1 MDIFRKI
8 RQKQIDH
15 RQWLSSIEHSPT
27 MLAEQEEMENEVI
40 GYLLEYLPRIDEE
53 KTKTIF
59 KNLLVK
65 QKELILKHKYHY
77 EAEQIERH
85 TVYTFTSTLEA
96 FNEFYKMFF
105 N

>member
-8 RQKQIDH
+8 RQKQLDH
-15 RQWLSSIEHSPT
+15 RRWLSTIEHNET
-27 MLAEQEEMENEVI
+27 MLTEQEEMENEVI
-40 GYLLEYLPRIDEE
+40 AYMLENLPSIDEE
-53 KTKTIF
+53 KAKTIF

-85 TVYTFTSTLEA
+85 TVYTYTSTLEA
-96 FNEFYKMFF
+96 LNEFYKIFF